1 MKLNRPDVIAAL
13 VLATLAT
20 LCWVPRLKGPI
31 DLRWDG
37 AAYYILGTALAEGK
51 GYRLL
56 NEPGEIQSTLHP
68 PMLPVLIALYACN
81 AVAIS
86 RRCASEKEFRLSC
99 RSSACWLSPIWRAL
113 P

>member
-37 AAYYILGTALAEGK
+37 AAYYVLGTALAEGK

-56 NEPGEIQSTLHP
+56 NEPGEIQSTGVHSDRH
-68 PMLPVLIALYACN
+68 AN
-81 AVAIS
+81 
-86 RRCASEKEFRLSC
+86 RRL
-99 RSSACWLSPIWRAL
+99 RS
-113 P
+113 